1 MIQQHNC
8 ATSLSL
14 IPSYCDIKMGVD
26 WSSLETQG
34 KGSQNM
40 LLWINSYVNKTKKEN
55 PAYVRKW
62 KPHLLTRWPFREQA

>member
-26 WSSLETQG
+26 WSSLENQG

-40 LLWINSYVNKTKKEN
+40 LL
-55 PAYVRKW
+55 
-62 KPHLLTRWPFREQA
+62 

>member
-26 WSSLETQG
+26 WSSLENQG

-40 LLWINSYVNKTKKEN
+40 LLWINSYVNKTKK
-55 PAYVRKW
+55 KT
-62 KPHLLTRWPFREQA
+62 LLTCEKMETTSLDQVTL